1 MGLMLLLLLCASV
14 RAYVD
19 VDCTHASTDAMTY
32 IPNLKRR
39 VTFAEIRGFMVH
51 DLELILATRSAP
63 PTFGLF
69 VIESSLKL
77 ALARNTTCVMGRLAA
92 CLVLRIANSERRH
105 PRVLC
110 EGILLK
116 PGTMKDLFTTS
127 WPIFALYSLFQQHE
141 DFHTCEDQEDHPS
154 INWRAFLTS
163 VQNWTDHVPT
173 RELLDC
179 RHTKTESCIAKWDD
193 FSKVESQQ
201 LQALTDFGAPVTNL
215 GGLDIR
221 VGTSTVRELTKRCW
235 AGVLAAKLAYAI
247 VLAGARLDIMS
258 MVETFLVFVMRE
270 ILARLDDVQRTPWR
284 LFALCNRVSM
294 QRLYNV
300 DSRCVPSSWM
310 PATCAHY
317 RDAVRRVPTKH
328 VVLTFLP
335 AEDMVNFEGFFKNLY
350 IIGVG
355 PVLAIAEN
363 LKAYD
368 ACKKAIV
375 HEPLSECVHANSD
388 SAPKLLTKY
397 FLIEVA
403 LREGKEVLW
412 IDGPAVILLQNPVS
426 ACMSTPQ
433 SDLLIAEE
441 LFNSNPR
448 NAIFYARH
456 GSLQLVQLMAEWLR
470 SVPYSHE
477 ERGWHF
483 LVKRAQ
489 GKSDVEHM
497 SFLPHLDDLTSISV
511 GILESSFEFV
521 SSEGYAGSIEHA
533 QRTIA
538 FVVMDNHIETSE
550 ESRKCR
556 DVFYQA
562 RGRDPNSRLWYNLC
576 AKYRFHAVNPKSA
589 GGTKAPLRHFV
600 HISYAQGCCEK
611 EQRRS
616 SQTALEFGCDES
628 RSLNGTELS
637 PEFVA
642 KNEALLEFDRTRFM
656 HHKTPS
662 NTKGYY
668 VWKPYILLKTL
679 QDPTLPWNDTV
690 IVYTDAGLTFINP
703 IRGPITD
710 ALQHSD
716 GVGFMTEMYEQ
727 DWSKRDAFVLLDADV
742 PSIASTHQLMSGFVA
757 LRKTAL
763 AVQFATAWLAACE
776 TRRVITEE
784 PSETALPEYPSFR
797 NNNDDQTA
805 FSITFKKFG
814 FTALPKV
821 AKVHLL
827 DASRNLA
834 KFRYTLHN
842 AAVGKHVSADAWN
855 DAADEEATTLS

>member
-1 MGLMLLLLLCASV
+1 
-14 RAYVD
+14 
-19 VDCTHASTDAMTY
+19 
-32 IPNLKRR
+32 
-39 VTFAEIRGFMVH
+39 
-51 DLELILATRSAP
+51 
-63 PTFGLF
+63 
-69 VIESSLKL
+69 
-77 ALARNTTCVMGRLAA
+77 MGRLAA
-92 CLVLRIANSERRH
+92 CLVSRITDRDGRRLRR
-105 PRVLC
+105 LC
-110 EGILLK
+110 EDLLLK
-116 PGTMKDLFTTS
+116 PGSTKDLFTTS
-127 WPIFALYSLFQQHE
+127 WPIFKLYSLLQKHE
-141 DFHTCEDQEDHPS
+141 DFHTCEDQDDHPS
-154 INWRAFLTS
+154 INWRTFLTA

-173 RELLDC
+173 QYLLDC
-179 RHTKTESCIAKWDD
+179 RRHTIESEDCTDKWRRFATIDAEKMRTM
-193 FSKVESQQ
+193 S
-201 LQALTDFGAPVTNL
+201 ALASPVTSFA
-215 GGLDIR
+215 GLDLNM
-221 VGTSTVRELTKRCW
+221 GGSTVRDLTTRCW
-235 AGVLAAKLAYAI
+235 GGVLAAKLISAT
-247 VLAGARLDIMS
+247 VLAIGRVDILS
-258 MVETFLVFVMRE
+258 MLQIYM
-270 ILARLDDVQRTPWR
+270 DVALSNIISLTEQVLRSPWR
-284 LFALCNRVSM
+284 LYALCH
-294 QRLYNV
+294 RLTLEMGYDV
-300 DSRCVPSSWM
+300 DSQCLPSSRV
-310 PATCAHY
+310 PAKCAHY

-426 ACMSTPQ
+426 VCMSTPQ

-448 NAIFYARH
+448 NAIFYARR
-456 GSLQLVQLMAEWLR
+456 GSLQLVQLMAEWVR

-538 FVVMDNHIETSE
+538 FVVMDHHSETRVASP
-550 ESRKCR
+550 KCR
-556 DVFYQA
+556 DLFYQA
-562 RGRDPNSRLWYNLC
+562 RGRDPNSQWWYNLC
-576 AKYRFHAVNPKSA
+576 AKHRFHAVNPKSA

-679 QDPTLPWNDTV
+679 QDPMLPWNDTV
-690 IVYTDAGLTFINP
+690 IVYTDAGFAFINP

-742 PSIASTHQLMSGFVA
+742 PSIASTHQLMSSCFA

-784 PSETALPEYPSFR
+784 PSETQFPEYPHFR

-814 FTALPKV
+814 FTALPQRV
-821 AKVHLL
+821 AGRIL

-834 KFRYTLHN
+834 KFRYAFHK
-842 AAVGKHVSADAWN
+842 AAAGKLVSADAWN
-855 DAADEEATTLS
+855 AAADEHATALF